1 MMNRSRLP
9 RHLGS
14 YHNPSFSTAWTRL
27 MRLLLA
33 GAACGVAAL
42 AGAAQSGAGLLRN
55 QDVVAL
61 VGGEDMVAAW
71 DHGYLEYLVLRQK
84 PELQVK
90 FRSLTKEGDTAFQQT
105 RDFNYP
111 ALEKQLSDI
120 GATVVVVQI
129 GQMESL
135 RGKGQ
140 VAEFERAAEAL
151 IERLGDGRKRRVILI
166 GPTPVPAGTPVAQ
179 RFAAL
184 DTYREAVVRVAQ
196 RKELPVIVPGERR
209 AFGAEDFRD
218 GLHLNDRGHF
228 LFAAQLADSLVG
240 VAPRKM
246 PAAPGER
253 RLLEVLRSKN
263 QRWFNYVR
271 PENWAFLDGD
281 RTVQPASRDHRDPE
295 KRWFPEE
302 IKEWLPLVA
311 EREREAWA
319 LARQLRAP

>member
-1 MMNRSRLP
+1 MKTLF
-9 RHLGS
+9 
-14 YHNPSFSTAWTRL
+14 SFHSLR
-27 MRLLLA
+27 RLLLA
-33 GAACGVAAL
+33 GAACGCAAL
-42 AGAAQSGAGLLRN
+42 ASGAQAGAGLLRS

-71 DHGYLEYLVLRQK
+71 DHGYLEYLVLRQR

-111 ALEKQLSDI
+111 ALEKQLADI

-140 VAEFERAAEAL
+140 VGEFERAAEAL
-151 IERLGDGRKRRVILI
+151 IERLGDGRKRRVILV
-166 GPTPVPAGTPVAQ
+166 GPTPVAPGSPAAT
-179 RFAAL
+179 RFTAL
-184 DTYREAVVRVAQ
+184 DTYREAVARVAQ

-209 AFGAEDFRD
+209 PFAAAEFRD

-228 LFAAQLADSLVG
+228 HFAAQLADALAG
-240 VAPRKM
+240 AAPRQL
-246 PAAPGER
+246 PASPDER
-253 RLLEVLRSKN
+253 RLLDTIRSKN
-263 QRWFNYVR
+263 QRWFHYVR

-302 IKEWLPLVA
+302 MKEWLPLVA
-311 EREREAWA
+311 EREREAWSI
-319 LARQLRAP
+319 ARQLRAQ

>member
-1 MMNRSRLP
+1 MKIPTLIKP
-9 RHLGS
+9 LV
-14 YHNPSFSTAWTRL
+14 
-27 MRLLLA
+27 RLLLA
-33 GAACGVAAL
+33 VAAGGVAQA
-42 AGAAQSGAGLLRN
+42 AGGAPSRAALLRN
-55 QDVVAL
+55 EDVVAL

-71 DHGYLEYLVLRQK
+71 DHGYLEYLLLRQK
-84 PELQVK
+84 PDLQVR
-90 FRSLTKEGDTAFQQT
+90 FRSLTKEGDTAFQQA

-111 ALEKQLSDI
+111 ALEKQLADI

-135 RGKGQ
+135 RGRDQ

-151 IERLGDGRKRRVILI
+151 IERLGDGRKRRVILV
-166 GPTPVPAGTPVAQ
+166 GPTPVAPGSPVAP

-184 DTYREAVVRVAQ
+184 DVYREAVARVAQ

-209 AFGAEDFRD
+209 AFGAEEFRD
-218 GLHLNDRGHF
+218 GLHLNERGHF
-228 LFAAQLADSLVG
+228 QFAVQLADALAG
-240 VAPRKM
+240 VAPRKQ

-253 RLLEVLRSKN
+253 RLLELIRSKN
-263 QRWFNYVR
+263 QRWFHYVR

-302 IKEWLPLVA
+302 MKDWLPLVA
-311 EREREAWA
+311 EREREAWT
-319 LARQLRAP
+319 LARQLRAQ

>member
-1 MMNRSRLP
+1 MKILF
-9 RHLGS
+9 
-14 YHNPSFSTAWTRL
+14 SFQSIR
-27 MRLLLA
+27 RLLLA
-33 GAACGVAAL
+33 AAACG
-42 AGAAQSGAGLLRN
+42 GAAVVNGAQGGAGLLRN

-84 PELQVK
+84 PDLQVK

-111 ALEKQLSDI
+111 ALEKQLADI
-120 GATVVVVQI
+120 AATVVVVQI

-151 IERLGDGRKRRVILI
+151 VERLGDGRKRRVILV
-166 GPTPVPAGTPVAQ
+166 GPTPVPAGTPVAE
-179 RFAAL
+179 RFTAL
-184 DTYREAVVRVAQ
+184 DAYRDAVARVAQ
-196 RKELPVIVPGERR
+196 RRELPCIVPGERR
-209 AFGAEDFRD
+209 TFAAADYRD
-218 GLHLNDRGHF
+218 GLHLNERGHIT
-228 LFAAQLADSLVG
+228 FAAELADALVG
-240 VAPRKM
+240 VAERNP
-246 PAAPGER
+246 PATPPEH
-253 RLLEVLRSKN
+253 RLLELIRSKN

-281 RTVQPASRDHRDPE
+281 RTVQPASRDHIDPE

-302 IKEWLPLVA
+302 IKQWLPLVA
-311 EREREAWA
+311 EREREAWTI
-319 LARQLRAP
+319 ARQLRAP

>member
-1 MMNRSRLP
+1 MNFLILIKP
-9 RHLGS
+9 GL
-14 YHNPSFSTAWTRL
+14 
-27 MRLLLA
+27 RLLLA
-33 GAACGVAAL
+33 GAAGGMAWG
-42 AGAAQSGAGLLRN
+42 AGAPGGAGLLRP

-84 PELQVK
+84 PDLQAR
-90 FRSLTKEGDTAFQQT
+90 FRSLTKEGDTAFQQA

-111 ALEKQLSDI
+111 ALEKQLTDI

-135 RGKGQ
+135 RGREQ
-140 VAEFERAAEAL
+140 VAQFERAAEAL
-151 IERLGDGRKRRVILI
+151 IERLGDGRKRRVVLVA
-166 GPTPVPAGTPVAQ
+166 PPPVPAGTPVAE

-184 DTYREAVVRVAQ
+184 DTYREAVARVAQ
-196 RKELPVIVPGERR
+196 RKELPCIVPGERR
-209 AFGAEDFRD
+209 TFAAADYRD
-218 GLHLNDRGHF
+218 GLHLNERGHVT
-228 LFAAQLADSLVG
+228 FAAELADALVG
-240 VAPRKM
+240 VAERKPPSA
-246 PAAPGER
+246 PAER
-253 RLLEVLRSKN
+253 RLLDVIRSKN
-263 QRWFNYVR
+263 QRWYHYVR

-311 EREREAWA
+311 EREREAWT
-319 LARQLRAP
+319 LARQLRVL

>member
-1 MMNRSRLP
+1 MNILNSIQSAL
-9 RHLGS
+9 
-14 YHNPSFSTAWTRL
+14 
-27 MRLLLA
+27 RLLLA
-33 GAACGVAAL
+33 GAGAAAAVAAG
-42 AGAAQSGAGLLRN
+42 GAPSGAGLLRP

-71 DHGYLEYLVLRQK
+71 DHGLLEYLVLRQK
-84 PELQVK
+84 PDLQAR

-111 ALEKQLSDI
+111 ALEKQLADI

-135 RGKGQ
+135 RGKAQ

-151 IERLGDGRKRRVILI
+151 VDRLGDGRKRRVILV
-166 GPTPVPAGTPVAQ
+166 GPTPVPAGTPVAA

-184 DTYREAVVRVAQ
+184 DAYREAVARVAN
-196 RKELPVIVPGERR
+196 RKELPCIVPGERR
-209 AFGAEDFRD
+209 AFAGADYRD
-218 GLHLNDRGHF
+218 GLHLNERGHF
-228 LFAAQLADSLVG
+228 TFAAELADALVG
-240 VAPRKM
+240 RAERQP
-246 PAAPGER
+246 PAAPAER
-253 RLLEVLRSKN
+253 RLLELIRSKN

-281 RTVQPASRDHRDPE
+281 RTVQPASRDHVDPE

-302 IKEWLPLVA
+302 IKQWLPLVA
-311 EREREAWA
+311 EREREAWTV
-319 LARQLRAP
+319 ARQLRAP

>member
-1 MMNRSRLP
+1 
-9 RHLGS
+9 
-14 YHNPSFSTAWTRL
+14 
-27 MRLLLA
+27 
-33 GAACGVAAL
+33 
-42 AGAAQSGAGLLRN
+42 
-55 QDVVAL
+55 
-61 VGGEDMVAAW
+61 
-71 DHGYLEYLVLRQK
+71 
-84 PELQVK
+84 VK

-111 ALEKQLSDI
+111 ALEKQLTDI

-140 VAEFERAAEAL
+140 VPEFERAAEAL
-151 IERLGDGRKRRVILI
+151 IERLGDGRKRRVILV
-166 GPTPVPAGTPVAQ
+166 GPTPVAPGSPVAS

-184 DTYREAVVRVAQ
+184 DVYREAVARVAQ

-209 AFGAEDFRD
+209 AFAAAEFRD
-218 GLHLNDRGHF
+218 GLHLNERGHF
-228 LFAAQLADSLVG
+228 QFASQLADSLAG

-246 PAAPGER
+246 PAAPQER
-253 RLLEVLRSKN
+253 RLLEVIRAKN
-263 QRWFNYVR
+263 QQWFHYVR

-311 EREREAWA
+311 EREREAWTI
-319 LARQLRAP
+319 ARQLRAP

>member
-1 MMNRSRLP
+1 MLRPLFAMKT
-9 RHLGS
+9 
-14 YHNPSFSTAWTRL
+14 SFSFQSIR
-27 MRLLLA
+27 RLLLA
-33 GAACGVAAL
+33 GAACGAA
-42 AGAAQSGAGLLRN
+42 AIAHGAQGGAGLLRN

-111 ALEKQLSDI
+111 ALEKQLTDI

-135 RGKGQ
+135 RGRGQ
-140 VAEFERAAEAL
+140 VGEFERAAEAL

-166 GPTPVPAGTPVAQ
+166 GPTPVAPGSPVAS

-196 RKELPVIVPGERR
+196 RKELPCIVPGERR
-209 AFGAEDFRD
+209 AFGAEDFRN

-228 LFAAQLADSLVG
+228 LFAGQLADSLVG
-240 VAPRKM
+240 VAPRKL
-246 PAAPGER
+246 PAAPEER
-253 RLLEVLRSKN
+253 RLLDVIRSKN

-311 EREREAWA
+311 EREREAWTI
-319 LARQLRAP
+319 ARQLRAP

>member
-1 MMNRSRLP
+1 MKTLFP
-9 RHLGS
+9 F
-14 YHNPSFSTAWTRL
+14 PSLRQLF
-27 MRLLLA
+27 LA

-42 AGAAQSGAGLLRN
+42 ASAAQGGAGLLRN

-71 DHGYLEYLVLRQK
+71 DHGYVEYLVLRQK
-84 PELQVK
+84 PDLQVK

-111 ALEKQLSDI
+111 ALEKQLADI

-140 VAEFERAAEAL
+140 VPEFERAAEAL
-151 IERLGDGRKRRVILI
+151 IERLGDGRKRRVILV
-166 GPTPVPAGTPVAQ
+166 GPTPVAPGSPVAS

-184 DTYREAVVRVAQ
+184 DVYREAVARVAQ

-209 AFGAEDFRD
+209 TFGAAEFRD
-218 GLHLNDRGHF
+218 GLHLNERGHF
-228 LFAAQLADSLVG
+228 QFASQLADFLAG
-240 VAPRKM
+240 VAPRKL
-246 PAAPGER
+246 PAAPQER
-253 RLLEVLRSKN
+253 RLLEVIRAKN
-263 QRWFNYVR
+263 QQWFHYVR

-311 EREREAWA
+311 EREREAWTI
-319 LARQLRAP
+319 ARQLRAP

>member
-1 MMNRSRLP
+1 MKTLLSF
-9 RHLGS
+9 HL
-14 YHNPSFSTAWTRL
+14 FR
-27 MRLLLA
+27 RLLLA
-33 GAACGVAAL
+33 GAACGVATL
-42 AGAAQSGAGLLRN
+42 AGGAQGGTGLLRN

-71 DHGYLEYLVLRQK
+71 DHGYLEYLVLRQR

-111 ALEKQLSDI
+111 ALEKQLTDI

-135 RGKGQ
+135 RGKDQ
-140 VAEFERAAEAL
+140 VGEFERAAEAL
-151 IERLGDGRKRRVILI
+151 TERLGDGRKRRVILV
-166 GPTPVPAGTPVAQ
+166 GPTPVAPGSPVAA

-184 DTYREAVVRVAQ
+184 GVYRDAVARVAQ

-209 AFGAEDFRD
+209 AFVAEEFRD
-218 GLHLNDRGHF
+218 GLHLNERGHF
-228 LFAAQLADSLVG
+228 QLAAQLADFLAG
-240 VAPRKM
+240 VAPRQM
-246 PAAPGER
+246 PTAPGER
-253 RLLEVLRSKN
+253 RLLDVIRSKN
-263 QRWFNYVR
+263 QRWFHFVR

-302 IKEWLPLVA
+302 MKEWLPLVA
-311 EREREAWA
+311 EREREAWT

>member
-1 MMNRSRLP
+1 MKIPTPIKPL
-9 RHLGS
+9 L
-14 YHNPSFSTAWTRL
+14 W
-27 MRLLLA
+27 LLLA
-33 GAACGVAAL
+33 MAAGGVAL
-42 AGAAQSGAGLLRN
+42 AAGGSPSRAALLRSA
-55 QDVVAL
+55 DVVAL

-84 PELQVK
+84 PDLQVR

-111 ALEKQLSDI
+111 ALEKQLADI

-135 RGKGQ
+135 RGRDQ

-151 IERLGDGRKRRVILI
+151 IERLGDGRKRRVILV
-166 GPTPVPAGTPVAQ
+166 GPTPVPAGTPLAA

-184 DTYREAVVRVAQ
+184 DSYRDAVARVAQ
-196 RKELPVIVPGERR
+196 RQELPCIVPGERR
-209 AFGAEDFRD
+209 RYAGTDYRD

-228 LFAAQLADSLVG
+228 TFAAELADALAG
-240 VAPRKM
+240 AAERQP
-246 PAAPGER
+246 PAAPAER
-253 RLLEVLRSKN
+253 RLLELIRSKN

-302 IKEWLPLVA
+302 MKQWLPLVA
-311 EREREAWA
+311 EREREAWT
-319 LARQLRAP
+319 LARQLRQP

>member
-1 MMNRSRLP
+1 MLRPFFAMKTLLSFPSLRL
-9 RHLGS
+9 
-14 YHNPSFSTAWTRL
+14 
-27 MRLLLA
+27 LLLA

-42 AGAAQSGAGLLRN
+42 AGAAQTGAGLLRN

-84 PELQVK
+84 PDLQVK

-151 IERLGDGRKRRVILI
+151 TERLGDGRKRRVILV
-166 GPTPVPAGTPVAQ
+166 GPTPVAPGSPVAS
-179 RFAAL
+179 RFTAL

-209 AFGAEDFRD
+209 AFAAAEFRD

-228 LFAAQLADSLVG
+228 QFASQLADSLAG
-240 VAPRKM
+240 VAPRKL
-246 PAAPGER
+246 PAAPQER
-253 RLLEVLRSKN
+253 RLLEVVRAKN
-263 QRWFNYVR
+263 QQWFHYVR

-311 EREREAWA
+311 EREREAWTI
-319 LARQLRAP
+319 ARQLRAP